1 MVKKRK
7 AVGKEIINF
16 FLYAERDKYSRI
28 ILMTALLPA
37 IIPVSLIILIGF
49 IAGRSLSLDPITLS
63 QLGVYILAPALVA
76 DGLYRM
82 TLSVQSAVGLLVGF
96 TIISLLLY
104 AIAWGLSYCF
114 RLSPDL
120 KKSLIAT
127 TLLPNNGNL
136 GLPLIDFALGSAGLE
151 RAIVYM
157 LGSSILM
164 FGIAPALL
172 RGNGIGFGMSM
183 TLKLPLIWAMLAG
196 LGLRWLGIK
205 LPFQID
211 ESIRQLGEAAIP
223 IALVV
228 LGIQLASTHFKVGK
242 YELFA
247 TGIRLLLAPLIA
259 YAVGRALHLQG
270 LDLQVLILQSAMP
283 AAVNTV
289 VLVTEFGG
297 DASRVARTIVVS
309 TLLSFLT
316 LSATLW
322 ISGSF

>member
-1 MVKKRK
+1 MTSFWLLGVIQLDLIKPLAPYFR
-7 AVGKEIINF
+7 
-16 FLYAERDKYSRI
+16 L
-28 ILMTALLPA
+28 LMSALLPA
-37 IIPVSLIILIGF
+37 ILPVSLIIFIGF

-82 TLSVQSAVGLLVGF
+82 TLSVESAVGLLMGF

-104 AIAWGLSYCF
+104 AIAWGFASVF
-114 RLSPDL
+114 RFSPEL

-172 RGNGIGFGMSM
+172 RGHGIGFGMSM

-211 ESIRQLGEAAIP
+211 ESIRQLGQAAIP

-228 LGIQLASTHFKVGK
+228 LGIQLASTHFKVGR

-247 TGIRLLLAPLIA
+247 TAIRLLLAPLVA
-259 YAVGRALHLQG
+259 YGIGRALNLQG

-289 VLVTEFGG
+289 ILVTEFGG

-309 TLLSFLT
+309 TLFSFLT

-322 ISGSF
+322 VSGNL